1 MALLVAPATATASS
15 TKCGVYVDH
24 DYPQPDGPQLMY
36 NHCGDTNVTITVDRI
51 RGENFEK
58 CVPPGITHIGQWP
71 LYHNAWYVRNRC

>member
-1 MALLVAPATATASS
+1 
-15 TKCGVYVDH
+15 
-24 DYPQPDGPQLMY
+24 MY